1 MTYSVTIDNVTSKSW
16 GLSIQEAYLFAWI
29 YTIPSWASRVSI
41 ENKDFYYASKN
52 KAIADLPL
60 LSDKIDTI
68 YRYYKSL
75 EALEL
80 IELKKVDGK
89 DFISLTEKAKT
100 WNCKSERS
108 ENNPTELGKESDIDS
123 DLNPTNYS
131 INNNYNIRDKK
142 ICLKDFDFSKELTSS
157 SNSYKKNINRIG
169 AVYSHLKDEDPNNIT
184 LVDHEL
190 LSDWM
195 YAAEKLEAI
204 DDKSFSRM
212 FAFAKRHKFWGD
224 KITGLP
230 FLAKNWDKIL
240 IDYRKEG

>member
-1 MTYSVTIDNVTSKSW
+1 MERDFKGVWIPKEIYLNKNLSWSEKILLVEINSLDNDEEKGCFASNK
-16 GLSIQEAYLFAWI
+16 YL
-29 YTIPSWASRVSI
+29 
-41 ENKDFYYASKN
+41 
-52 KAIADLPL
+52 
-60 LSDKIDTI
+60 
-68 YRYYKSL
+68 
-75 EALEL
+75 
-80 IELKKVDGK
+80 G
-89 DFISLTEKAKT
+89 DFI
-100 WNCKSERS
+100 
-108 ENNPTELGKESDIDS
+108 GMKESSMANMISKLKNDGYLIQVFFDGRNRGLRVNDNMKADFIKMLKQTS
-123 DLNPTNYS
+123 QKNEH
-131 INNNYNIRDKK
+131 NNTSNNKGDKVA
-142 ICLKDFDFSKELTSS
+142 LKDFDFSKEITSS
-157 SNSYKKNINRIG
+157 SLSYKKNINRIG
-169 AVYSHLKDEDPNNIT
+169 AVYRHLKDEDPNNIT

>member
-1 MTYSVTIDNVTSKSW
+1 MENNERKFT
-16 GLSIQEAYLFAWI
+16 GAWI
-29 YTIPSWASRVSI
+29 PRELYLNTELTWTEKILLIEIDFKDSSEKGCFASNKFLGEFVGIKESSMANMISKLKSMGYLEQVFFDGRNRGLRVNLELKSCLKKKKEPSHISESRVNLEII
-41 ENKDFYYASKN
+41 EPSH
-52 KAIADLPL
+52 
-60 LSDKIDTI
+60 
-68 YRYYKSL
+68 
-75 EALEL
+75 
-80 IELKKVDGK
+80 
-89 DFISLTEKAKT
+89 ISEH
-100 WNCKSERS
+100 
-108 ENNPTELGKESDIDS
+108 
-123 DLNPTNYS
+123 
-131 INNNYNIRDKK
+131 NNNSNNSREKRGIA
-142 ICLKDFDFSKELTSS
+142 LKDFDFSKELTNSS
-157 SNSYKKNINRIG
+157 LSYKKNINRIG
-169 AVYSHLKDEDPNNIT
+169 AVYRHLKDEDPNNIT